1 MGCGKTTVG
10 RILSE
15 KLGYL
20 FFDLDYIIEISEQKK
35 ISEIFRDSG
44 EKHFRDIESK
54 VIRKIINNTY
64 CVFACGGGAILR
76 RENISLIKKNSTV
89 VYLMVSTREA
99 IDRLSGST
107 GRPLIP
113 EKNKNEKI
121 KELIDKRSGLYSR
134 YADIIINNQG
144 RSPGSTSREIIESYK
159 KNAV

>member
-1 MGCGKTTVG
+1 
-10 RILSE
+10 
-15 KLGYL
+15 
-20 FFDLDYIIEISEQKK
+20 
-35 ISEIFRDSG
+35 
-44 EKHFRDIESK
+44 

-113 EKNKNEKI
+113 EKNNRQKERAVLKI
-121 KELIDKRSGLYSR
+121 C
-134 YADIIINNQG
+134 
-144 RSPGSTSREIIESYK
+144 
-159 KNAV
+159 